1 MHDFNLTKKEAIKS
15 YTTNMEN
22 INSKKNKEPKVL
34 D

>member
-22 INSKKNKEPKVL
+22 INSKKNGGLIAP
-34 D
+34 